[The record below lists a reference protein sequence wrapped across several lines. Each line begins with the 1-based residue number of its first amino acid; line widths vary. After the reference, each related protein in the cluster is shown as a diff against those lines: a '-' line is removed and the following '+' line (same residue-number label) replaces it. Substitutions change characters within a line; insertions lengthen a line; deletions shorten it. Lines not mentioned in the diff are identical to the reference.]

1 MKGKKIL
8 LGVGLL
14 LSVLSSNAQEVQP
27 ALGTLELTLP
37 KAIEIALAENPT
49 IKVADKDVQLKK
61 LSNREAWQNLLPTVS
76 ATGSVQHTLLAAE
89 MKLNGQSFKMGKDG
103 TNTAALSGTLNL
115 PLFAPAV
122 YATMSLTKQDI
133 LLAEE
138 KARGSRLD
146 LINQV
151 TLAYYQLLL
160 AKESYNVML
169 GSYNVSKE
177 NYELV
182 EKQFQVG
189 KVSEYDKISADVQ
202 MRRINSNLVSAT
214 NAVTLAELQLKVLMG
229 VTENVSIS
237 LDDKFENYEAEISLS
252 QSVTADNELQN
263 NSTMRQFELNRRLLE
278 KNLKIQRTNFMPS
291 LAFQLTGQ
299 YQSLYNDNWNLFKY
313 DWSPSASFAIALSIP
328 IFTASNWTKLKTTK
342 LQIAQ
347 LDDNKLNT
355 QRQLNMA
362 VESYKENMT
371 TSLAQIGSN
380 KEAVVQAQ
388 KAVSIAEKRYE
399 VGKGTILELNQSE
412 VDLIQAQYLYNQS
425 IYNYLEN
432 KANLDYTLGR
442 SLF

>member
-1 MKGKKIL
+1 
-8 LGVGLL
+8 
-14 LSVLSSNAQEVQP
+14 
-27 ALGTLELTLP
+27 
-37 KAIEIALAENPT
+37 
-49 IKVADKDVQLKK
+49 
-61 LSNREAWQNLLPTVS
+61 
-76 ATGSVQHTLLAAE
+76 
-89 MKLNGQSFKMGKDG
+89 
-103 TNTAALSGTLNL
+103 
-115 PLFAPAV
+115 
-122 YATMSLTKQDI
+122 
-133 LLAEE
+133 
-138 KARGSRLD
+138 
-146 LINQV
+146 
-151 TLAYYQLLL
+151 
-160 AKESYNVML
+160 
-169 GSYNVSKE
+169 
-177 NYELV
+177 
-182 EKQFQVG
+182 
-189 KVSEYDKISADVQ
+189 
-202 MRRINSNLVSAT
+202 
-214 NAVTLAELQLKVLMG
+214 
-229 VTENVSIS
+229 
-237 LDDKFENYEAEISLS
+237 
-252 QSVTADNELQN
+252 
-263 NSTMRQFELNRRLLE
+263 MRQFELNRRLLE